1 MLVYS
6 VGVVWPMIEATR
18 TTNPT
23 LAYALTFKVGTL
35 KSYRL
40 LARSQPLQ
48 VTGTAGCGRVWHS
61 VVGRGVA

>member
-1 MLVYS
+1 
-6 VGVVWPMIEATR
+6 MIEATR

-40 LARSQPLQ
+40 LARSHTLQ
-48 VTGTAGCGRVWHS
+48 VTGTAGCGRVWQS